1 MILIGQYDSPFVR
14 RVGIALV
21 EMGMPFEHRPWSVW
35 RDAEK
40 IATYNPLRR
49 VPTLLLDDGSALI
62 ESGAILDTLDEM
74 AGPERALLPRAGA
87 VRRDGLRVSALA
99 TGTADKAVSLLYEPL
114 HREHPSERWMGR
126 CRLQIADGLRAL
138 EDDRARRATGWWL
151 GGTLS
156 NADIAVAC
164 MLRFVREAHPDLF
177 DETRYPRL
185 TAHATR
191 CEARPS
197 FVTIGQPLVNDL

>member
-14 RVGIALV
+14 RVGVALI
-21 EMGMPFEHRPWSVW
+21 EMGMSFEHRPWSVW
-35 RDAEK
+35 GDAEK
-40 IATYNPLRR
+40 IAAYNPLRR

-62 ESGAILDTLDEM
+62 ESGAILDALDEM
-74 AGPERALLPRAGA
+74 ASADRSLLPRAGTPP
-87 VRRDGLRVSALA
+87 RDGLRVVALA

-114 HREHPSERWMGR
+114 HHEHPSERWIAR
-126 CRLQIADGLRAL
+126 CRLQIGEGLHAL

-156 NADIAVAC
+156 HADIAVAC
-164 MLRFVREAHPDLF
+164 MLRFVREAHPTLF
-177 DETRYPRL
+177 DEGRYPRL
-185 TAHATR
+185 AAHATR

-197 FVTIGQPLVNDL
+197 FITIGQPIVNNL